1 MSKRPRRNHAPAFK
15 AKVALESL
23 KGEQTLVELAERYQV
38 HPNQITEWKKQLLE
52 HAPDIFSKD
61 NRKPEEGPNVKDL
74 HAKIGQLSMENDF
87 LGRRARSHRRCERKA
102 MIDKDDKLP
111 VTRQCALLDLSRSGV
126 YYTPAPT
133 SAKDMGF
140 MRQIDEIHL
149 AYPFYGSRKIRNEL
163 WSRGYE
169 MGRDKVRR
177 LMCRMGVEALYVKP
191 RLSLAHPAHVKY
203 PYLLRGLE
211 ITRANHVWAADITYL
226 PMAKG
231 FCYLVAIMDWASRM
245 VLSWRLSNTLDSS
258 FCVDALEEAIAKYG
272 CPEIFNTDQGS
283 QFTAEVFTDTLR
295 ARSIAI
301 SMDGKGRW
309 MDNVFI
315 ERLWKSVKY
324 EDIYLK
330 AYGSMAEVK
339 KGLAT
344 YFMFYNEKRWHQN
357 FDKKTPAM
365 VYCNTLPQRQVA
377 A

>member
-1 MSKRPRRNHAPAFK
+1 
-15 AKVALESL
+15 
-23 KGEQTLVELAERYQV
+23 
-38 HPNQITEWKKQLLE
+38 
-52 HAPDIFSKD
+52 
-61 NRKPEEGPNVKDL
+61 
-74 HAKIGQLSMENDF
+74 
-87 LGRRARSHRRCERKA
+87 
-102 MIDKDDKLP
+102 MIDKGDKLP

-126 YYTPAPT
+126 YYTPAPL
-133 SAKDMGF
+133 SAKDMSL

-163 WSRGYE
+163 WARGYDV
-169 MGRDKVRR
+169 GRDRVRR
-177 LMCRMGVEALYVKP
+177 LMRRMGIEALYVKP
-191 RLSLAHPAHVKY
+191 RLSLAHPGHVKY

-211 ITRANHVWAADITYL
+211 ITRANHVWTSDISYI

-245 VLSWRLSNTLDSS
+245 VLAWRLSNTLDSS
-258 FCVDALEEAIAKYG
+258 FCVDALEEAISKYG

-283 QFTAEVFTDTLR
+283 QFTAETFTGTLR
-295 ARSIAI
+295 SRGISI

-339 KGLAT
+339 KGLAA
-344 YFMFYNEKRWHQN
+344 YFRFYNEKRWHQN
-357 FDKKTPAM
+357 FDRKTPAM
-365 VYCNTLPQRQVA
+365 VYFNTQPQRQA
-377 A
+377 AA